1 MLFNDGLFP
10 MRIHIIVET
19 LKLSVQRNGLIDEYR
34 RIGKNSEWVDKRI
47 GQSSTKMS
55 EEEKM
60 KLRYLREQ
68 KERAKSALLGNNN
81 VKTARKKSKFNLG
94 SDDED
99 QDVMIGF
106 THKGRRLGE
115 IEDDFK
121 EQIDISSEDEGV
133 DRDKGKLT
141 EEMVN
146 RMNFG
151 GGDEEVSQATVN

>member
-1 MLFNDGLFP
+1 
-10 MRIHIIVET
+10 
-19 LKLSVQRNGLIDEYR
+19 
-34 RIGKNSEWVDKRI
+34 
-47 GQSSTKMS
+47 MS

-68 KERAKSALLGNNN
+68 KERAKAALLGNAN

-99 QDVMIGF
+99 QDVMVGF
-106 THKGRRLGE
+106 THKGRRLGD

-121 EQIDISSEDEGV
+121 EQIDLSSEDDGH

-151 GGDEEVSQATVN
+151 GGELEVSSQKSNSLSNLHARRPARKCSTRSLRSPKRGMRPGVR